1 MNLVFDSSALIAYL
15 HDEDGADVTE
25 ELLLDRGNACFVHSV
40 NLCEV
45 YYEAR
50 RRGGEETAQATLIVL
65 RRAGLVPREDLDE
78 DLWQRAGQIKAD
90 YRRVS
95 LADCFCVTLANR
107 LGAEVVAGDR
117 HELSALANA
126 GMCKVR
132 FIR

>member
-1 MNLVFDSSALIAYL
+1 VNLVFDSSALIAYL
-15 HDEDGADVTE
+15 HDEAGAGITD
-25 ELLLDRGNACFVHSV
+25 ELLLDKRNACFVHAV

-50 RRGGEETAQATLIVL
+50 RRGGEETAQATLLVL
-65 RRAGLVPREDLDE
+65 RRTGLIAREDLDE

-95 LADCFCVTLANR
+95 LADCFCITLANR
-107 LGAEVVAGDR
+107 LAAEVVTCDK
-117 HELSALANA
+117 HELGALAEA
-126 GMCKVR
+126 GECKVR

>member
-25 ELLLDRGNACFVHSV
+25 ALLLERSNACFVHAV

-45 YYEAR
+45 YYAAW
-50 RRGGEETAQATLIVL
+50 RRGGEATAQATLAIL
-65 RRAGLVPREDLDE
+65 RQAGLVRRQDMDE
-78 DLWQRAGQIKAD
+78 DLWQCAGQIKAE

-107 LGAEVVAGDR
+107 LGAEVVTSDK
-117 HELSALANA
+117 HELEALANSGA
-126 GMCKVR
+126 CKVR